1 MRLIRLSALTLV
13 LLAACGEQKPAEAP
27 VTPAAPA
34 EVAAPEAPADPADA
48 NAMTPDE
55 IAARL
60 VGSFRSLQD
69 DKVTLT
75 VVANG
80 AWTETYEGSVP
91 QVSSWRVFAGTS
103 PPEGSTETVT
113 PASRYLELTGDDGV
127 FLYEM
132 GRVDAAGFDMFYMPR
147 GNNLRYER
155 VARPG

>member
-1 MRLIRLSALTLV
+1 MRLIGLSALTLV

-27 VTPAAPA
+27 VSPAVPA
-34 EVAAPEAPADPADA
+34 EAIAPEAPADPADA

-80 AWTETYEGSVP
+80 AWAETYEGSEP

-103 PPEGSTETVT
+103 PPEGSTETFT

-155 VARPG
+155 VATPG

>member
-1 MRLIRLSALTLV
+1 MRLIALSALSLAF
-13 LLAACGEQKPAEAP
+13 LAACGEQKPAE
-27 VTPAAPA
+27 TPAAPA
-34 EVAAPEAPADPADA
+34 EAAAPATEAPVDATDA

-55 IAARL
+55 IAAQL

-80 AWTETYEGSVP
+80 AWTETYEGSEP
-91 QVSSWRVFAGTS
+91 QVSSWRVFAGTA
-103 PPEGSTETVT
+103 PPEGSTETFT

-132 GRVDAAGFDMFYMPR
+132 GRIDAAGFDMFYMPR
-147 GNNLRYER
+147 GNNLRY
-155 VARPG
+155 ARIASPG

>member
-1 MRLIRLSALTLV
+1 MRLIALSALGLV
-13 LLAACGEQKPAEAP
+13 FLAACGEQKPADAP
-27 VTPAAPA
+27 SAPA
-34 EVAAPEAPADPADA
+34 EATASEPVAPVDSADA

-80 AWTETYEGSVP
+80 AWTETYEGSEP
-91 QVSSWRVFAGTS
+91 QVSSWRVFAGTA
-103 PPEGSTETVT
+103 PPEGSTETFT

-132 GRVDAAGFDMFYMPR
+132 GRIDAAGFDMFYMPR

-155 VARPG
+155 VATPG